1 MSAQADEGG
10 VSPPAPT
17 AVARRAVPR
26 RPDERCCRW
35 LLAGGGLGLAL
46 LGACASD
53 PAPDSLLVG
62 GRLSAAITELAGAE
76 LKASFRFAPTLA
88 SVAAAPNAL
97 PPPVP
102 VLRARPAAVLPPLP
116 SPPKPATPDR
126 IAWIPQPKPER
137 GPPPE
142 RIAWIPQLKPD
153 RPAPEP
159 SAGLRPAIWPPPWKP
174 DPADLPLAV
183 ASAAGSLEDPRIAT
197 WPPPW
202 KPDPPDLPF
211 AVTPAAG
218 PPEDPRT
225 AIWPAPR
232 KPALADLPLAVASAA
247 GLPEDPRPDGPVRV
261 VVAHG
266 HPERP
271 AVDDGIAVSELDQ
284 LLPQLDRAARE
295 ALLAGDPA
303 TALAIYDRLAARFP
317 EERTAW
323 LGRAL
328 ALERLGRGGEA
339 QALYQAMLGADPED
353 LGVKIALLGI
363 VAERAPDEA
372 LRLLRRLAHHHPD
385 DARLRAQI
393 AAVLARQGALPAA
406 LSEQRRAVALAPA
419 NLGYRVNLAILHD
432 RAGAIDAAVEH
443 YRSALELA
451 TLGGAPTAQLD
462 AIAARLHHLRAR
474 QRPTAPSAPR

>member
-1 MSAQADEGG
+1 
-10 VSPPAPT
+10 V
-17 AVARRAVPR
+17 
-26 RPDERCCRW
+26 
-35 LLAGGGLGLAL
+35 LGLAL
-46 LGACASD
+46 LGACVGEPS
-53 PAPDSLLVG
+53 PGPLMVG
-62 GRLSAAITELAGAE
+62 GRLGAALTDLAHDELQ
-76 LKASFRFAPTLA
+76 ASFRLAPTLV
-88 SVAAAPNAL
+88 SVAPAPSGL
-97 PPPVP
+97 PPVP
-102 VLRARPAAVLPPLP
+102 VLRPRLAVVLPPH
-116 SPPKPATPDR
+116 PPPRKPAPHDR

-137 GPPPE
+137 RPAPE
-142 RIAWIPQLKPD
+142 QIAWIPQLKPE
-153 RPAPEP
+153 RPPAPEP
-159 SAGLRPAIWPPPWKP
+159 PVGPRIAIWPPPWKP
-174 DPADLPLAV
+174 GPADPSLSV
-183 ASAAGSLEDPRIAT
+183 A
-197 WPPPW
+197 
-202 KPDPPDLPF
+202 
-211 AVTPAAG
+211 PAAG
-218 PPEDPRT
+218 PPEDPRS
-225 AIWPAPR
+225 AIWPPPW
-232 KPALADLPLAVASAA
+232 KPAPADLPLAVAHAA
-247 GLPEDPRPDGPVRV
+247 ALLEDPPQPDAPVPV

-266 HPERP
+266 RAERP

-303 TALAIYDRLAARFP
+303 TALAIYERLAARFP
-317 EERTAW
+317 EERTVW
-323 LGRAL
+323 LGRAV
-328 ALERLGRGGEA
+328 ALERLGRGSEA
-339 QALYQAMLGADPED
+339 RALYQAMLGADPED

-474 QRPTAPSAPR
+474 QRPAAPSAPR